1 MSLPMNTANISLSN
15 GEVFS
20 DYDIMAI
27 RLGLL
32 VGDTTY
38 SIGDLHIGIMV
49 ENSTNEKR
57 THYEKLD
64 AIYSYIVNFPE
75 QAGIEMENFENTA
88 STYKYL
94 KNIKYKSPNQIKEMK
109 GIEKLIDGAYNSR
122 NEFYSNRYQNA
133 GMPQLKKFVD
143 RSLKL
148 LATHPTSAEVRINER
163 YYLMSEIVTDRFDTT
178 TGDDIFLVTGNF
190 TEYLQDKKIITSAF
204 GPNADVN
211 AQLLCKKNMFV
222 LPNLNLLT
230 QNELEMVREELT
242 SKNETFRTNMAN
254 WNKALINIPFAHPN
268 FEMISQTYINEIEP
282 FAKLLKTEM
291 DNNERLKVQ
300 QAHSGTVHTFAV
312 HLYVTSVGF
321 YWDYLHH
328 INNVGED
335 TMKVL
340 QQKPDY
346 EAWRKSS
353 CIIIAG
359 CLLDHTG
366 AIVEND
372 KRKRAL
378 NNVPELTKR
387 KTLDI

>member
-1 MSLPMNTANISLSN
+1 MNTANICLSN
-15 GEVFS
+15 GNVFS

-32 VGDTTY
+32 IGDTTY

-75 QAGIEMENFENTA
+75 QAGIEMENFENIA

-109 GIEKLIDGAYNSR
+109 GIEKLIDGTYLSR
-122 NEFYSNRYQNA
+122 NEFFSRKYQAA

-148 LATHPTSAEVRINER
+148 LATHPTSAEVRISER

-190 TEYLQDKKIITSAF
+190 EEYLEDKKIISSPF
-204 GPNADVN
+204 GANTDANAE
-211 AQLLCKKNMFV
+211 LLCKKNMFV

-230 QNELEMVREELT
+230 ENELELVREELT

-254 WNKALINIPFAHPN
+254 WNKSLISIPFANEN
-268 FEMISQTYINEIEP
+268 FELISQTYTNEIEP
-282 FAKLLKTEM
+282 FEKLLKTEM

-300 QAHSGTVHTFAV
+300 RANSGAVHSFVV

-328 INNVGED
+328 INNIGEE
-335 TMKVL
+335 TLKVL

-346 EAWRKSS
+346 EAWRKAS
-353 CIIIAG
+353 CIIIEG
-359 CLLDHTG
+359 CLLDHSG

-372 KRKRAL
+372 KSKRAL
-378 NNVPELTKR
+378 NSVPELTKR